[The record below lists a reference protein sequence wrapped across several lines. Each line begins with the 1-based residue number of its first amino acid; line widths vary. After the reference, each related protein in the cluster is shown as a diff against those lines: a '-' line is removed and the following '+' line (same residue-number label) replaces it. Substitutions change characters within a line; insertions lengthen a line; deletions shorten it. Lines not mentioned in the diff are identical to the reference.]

1 MYNIDIKEI
10 EKDRAFI
17 DLLINNPGF
26 AKEYNKATN
35 KQKEELFLF
44 IRDKGKKYIK

>member
-10 EKDRAFI
+10 EKDKAFI
-17 DLLINNPGF
+17 DLLINNPKF
-26 AKEYNKATN
+26 ASEYNKATI

>member
-10 EKDRAFI
+10 EKDKAFI
-17 DLLINNPGF
+17 DLLINNPKF
-26 AKEYNKATN
+26 ASEYNKATN
-35 KQKEELFLF
+35 KQKKELFLF